1 MDWISAFYLPL
12 KVLHIL
18 SFIAWMAG
26 LLYLPR
32 LFVYHAMEPATSHT
46 YALFVVMERRLLRGI
61 MLPAKIA
68 VFLFGGLLA
77 CYPGML
83 SGPSLWFWAKISLAL
98 LLAAL
103 HGGMICWWKAF
114 RERRNTKSAVFF
126 RWVNEIPFLIAAIM
140 VYLVIFKPF

>member
-1 MDWISAFYLPL
+1 MDWLSDFYPLL

-32 LFVYHAMEPATSHT
+32 LFVYHAMEPTTSHT

-61 MLPAKIA
+61 MLPAKVA

-77 CYPGML
+77 YYPGML
-83 SGPSLWFWAKISLAL
+83 SGPCLWFWIKLSLAFM
-98 LLAAL
+98 LAAL
-103 HGGMICWWKAF
+103 HGWMIRWWKAF
-114 RERRNTKSAVFF
+114 RDRRNTKSHTFF
-126 RWVNEIPFLIAAIM
+126 RWVNEIPFIIAAIM